1 MWHHFA
7 SPQEYACISATVDS
21 LATEAG
27 RDPTSIGRASS
38 LSISE
43 GWDEVRRTIEAYAA
57 AGVSHL
63 VCGWPSEG
71 HERVGEFAEEVMG
84 EYR

>member
-1 MWHHFA
+1 
-7 SPQEYACISATVDS
+7 
-21 LATEAG
+21 
-27 RDPTSIGRASS
+27 
-38 LSISE
+38 
-43 GWDEVRRTIEAYAA
+43 
-57 AGVSHL
+57 